1 MKRSLQM
8 VSLIAV
14 GAIYLAGQTA
24 MAAEQKC
31 AAGKHCATGKH
42 MGTATIGSATGGAG
56 PGKIKGAKPKP
67 ALNPQ
72 PLPPG
77 IKRQP
82 TTKQ

>member
-1 MKRSLQM
+1 MKRSLQ
-8 VSLIAV
+8 IAALV
-14 GAIYLAGQTA
+14 AASAVYMIGQTA
-24 MAAEQKC
+24 MAAC
-31 AAGKHCATGKH
+31 SGKHCATGKH
-42 MGTATIGSATGGAG
+42 IGSANSGAG
-56 PGKIKGAKPKP
+56 AGKIKGAKP

>member
-1 MKRSLQM
+1 
-8 VSLIAV
+8 
-14 GAIYLAGQTA
+14 
-24 MAAEQKC
+24 MAAC
-31 AAGKHCATGKH
+31 SGKHCATGKH
-42 MGTATIGSATGGAG
+42 IGSATSGAG
-56 PGKIKGAKPKP
+56 PGKIKGAKP

>member
-1 MKRSLQM
+1 MKRSLQ
-8 VSLIAV
+8 IAALV
-14 GAIYLAGQTA
+14 AAGALYMIGQTA
-24 MAAEQKC
+24 MAAC
-31 AAGKHCATGKH
+31 SGKHCAASK
-42 MGTATIGSATGGAG
+42 SATSGAG
-56 PGKIKGAKPKP
+56 AGKIKGAKP